1 MEDPTRKNYKLVF
14 IIDLSLLKYCFKY
27 NKNLNSDLFL
37 FLHFFTKKYMQI
49 YFFYIMSYYLIKFLL

>member
-37 FLHFFTKKYMQI
+37 FLHLRNTCKYIFFI
-49 YFFYIMSYYLIKFLL
+49 L

>member
-27 NKNLNSDLFL
+27 NKNLNSDLLL
-37 FLHFFTKKYMQI
+37 FLHLRMQI
-49 YFFYIMSYYLIKFLL
+49 YFFYIISYYLIKFLL

>member
-37 FLHFFTKKYMQI
+37 FLHLRNYLRNICKYIFFI
-49 YFFYIMSYYLIKFLL
+49 L